1 MLGGGNHGHAG
12 IIVEPAKYLT
22 MTGGTQFDPPAN
34 PGVYPA
40 GLTINAAAGTRTKEN
55 KQNKLTARQFKAN
68 AIDEQAEATEEL
80 IHALTE
86 YHRQQMEVLICSTT
100 EAMKEMMALVKEN
113 NKDTTNSNNE
123 AKEQKTKRQEK
134 QKKYRDAPVCK
145 HCNRK
150 HPNQQ
155 ESECWEL
162 ESNANSRP
170 TWWKSSKST

>member
-1 MLGGGNHGHAG
+1 MALF
-12 IIVEPAKYLT
+12 YLKT
-22 MTGGTQFDPPAN
+22 TGEF
-34 PGVYPA
+34 
-40 GLTINAAAGTRTKEN
+40 NAAIRKWEAKPEADKTWANIKSFISMEYANEN
-55 KQNKLTARQFKAN
+55 KQNKLTAHQFKVN
-68 AIDEQAEATEEL
+68 AIDEQVEATEEL

-86 YHRQQMEVLICSTT
+86 NHKQQMEALICSTT

-113 NKDTTNSNNE
+113 NKDTNNGNNE
-123 AKEQKTKRQEK
+123 AKEKKTKCQEK

-162 ESNANSRP
+162 KSNANSRP
-170 TWWKSSKST
+170 TWWKSNKST